1 MRKKDKQAICDA
13 LEELLKLIG
22 KSKIVSSVDY
32 TFKNGTVSVH
42 YADPADSLSC
52 CAHVGVNYRGGIED
66 LVDLIQ
72 RLSEVQHD

>member
-22 KSKIVSSVDY
+22 ESKIVSSVDY
-32 TFKNGTVSVH
+32 TVRNGTVSVH
-42 YADPADSLSC
+42 YADHTDGLRC
-52 CAHVGVNYRGGIED
+52 CACIGVNHRGGIED

>member
-1 MRKKDKQAICDA
+1 MRKKDKQAICNA
-13 LEELLKLIG
+13 LEELLKLMQ
-22 KSKIVSSVDY
+22 KSKIVSSVDC
-32 TFKNGTVSVH
+32 TVKNGTVSVH
-42 YADPADSLSC
+42 YADPADGLGC